1 MVRSMIHFPYWIG
14 RNYKA
19 QKLQN
24 YQVVFW
30 PLGLFLM
37 VEGLNGLKNLYPKAY
52 VDHLEPGTR
61 FIADWS
67 LLADTPWLYNAIVV
81 DLS

>member
-1 MVRSMIHFPYWIG
+1 
-14 RNYKA
+14 
-19 QKLQN
+19 
-24 YQVVFW
+24 
-30 PLGLFLM
+30 M

-67 LLADTPWLYNAIVV
+67 LWADTPWLCNAIVV